1 MFATE
6 NFSITANIILGL
18 QKLSPYT
25 NLITDI
31 FIIICLFLLLFT
43 IDKRGKRSAD
53 FLPNILII
61 FTFSFVFLG
70 IAIGFSFF
78 DGQNIEKSI
87 PHLFKGLKM
96 AFVIGIFG
104 VFVTFLVK
112 WINRKK
118 VKAVLPTTH
127 NITPNDI
134 YRVLKEIRTHT
145 ADQSAILSNMVEQTG
160 IYQKNIYKVIKSQH
174 GFAKQELPLLEELK
188 QSIIGQ
194 DEFSLVTQIQRLST
208 VQSENIKQFNQ
219 AVGKLVTWQ
228 ENYPVQMAHMQEQF
242 SHSLSGI
249 EKSRDA
255 LQDISTFMQSIPQT
269 MQQLAQLMQGLHQ
282 QLETHERHLESFQH
296 LRQQAGDAFPMI
308 EKNLNDLTLGMQQE
322 VQRNLELLETTL
334 ETQLDMAGVSL
345 ETQVEGFQV
354 LQNRFAEL
362 GVQVDRKL
370 KSSNIALQDDIDE
383 ETPLLKNVDESPE
396 AKEEMSHETSSDE
409 DILQSKAYTL
419 MDLGDYEEAIA
430 YFDQAIELNSAE
442 FSLFYN
448 KACCY
453 ALLGRVHLAIA
464 VLQEA
469 ISLNVE
475 CFNMAKNDSDFD
487 KIRYSVD
494 FQSFLKNY
502 N

>member
-6 NFSITANIILGL
+6 NFSITANIVLGL
-18 QKLSPYT
+18 QKLSPLT

-31 FIIICLFLLLFT
+31 FIIIFLFLLLFT
-43 IDKRGKRSAD
+43 IDKRGKQLA
-53 FLPNILII
+53 LHNILITL
-61 FTFSFVFLG
+61 TFFGVFLG
-70 IAIGFSFF
+70 IAIGFSLF
-78 DGQNIEKSI
+78 DGQNIEKSL
-87 PHLFKGLKM
+87 PHLFEGLKM
-96 AFVIGIFG
+96 AFVIGILG
-104 VFVTFLVK
+104 IFVTFLIK
-112 WINRKK
+112 WINHKK
-118 VKAVLPTTH
+118 VKSVLPTTH

-160 IYQKNIYKVIKSQH
+160 LYQKNVYKVIKSHH

-194 DEFSLVTQIQRLST
+194 DEFSLATQIQRLST

-219 AVGKLVTWQ
+219 AIGKLVTW
-228 ENYPVQMAHMQEQF
+228 NPVQMAQMQEQF

-296 LRQQAGDAFPMI
+296 LRQQAGDAFPVI
-308 EKNLNDLTLGMQQE
+308 EKNLNDLTRGMQQQ
-322 VQRNLELLETTL
+322 VQRHLELLETTL
-334 ETQLDMAGVSL
+334 ETQLDMADVSL

-354 LQNRFAEL
+354 LQNSFAEL
-362 GVQVDRKL
+362 GVQVHHKL
-370 KSSNIALQDDIDE
+370 KNSDSARKEFDG
-383 ETPLLKNVDESPE
+383 ETPLLKNVEKSPE
-396 AKEEMSHETSSDE
+396 IKEEMSHETSSD
-409 DILQSKAYTL
+409 DYNILQIQAYTL
-419 MDLGDYEEAIA
+419 MDSGDYEEAIA
-430 YFDQAIELNSAE
+430 YFDQAIELNSTE

-448 KACCY
+448 KACCS
-453 ALLGRVHLAIA
+453 ALLGKVHIAIV

-469 ISLNVE
+469 ISLNTE
-475 CFNMAKNDSDFD
+475 CFDMAKNDSDFD

-494 FQSFLKNY
+494 FQSFIKND

>member
-1 MFATE
+1 
-6 NFSITANIILGL
+6 
-18 QKLSPYT
+18 
-25 NLITDI
+25 
-31 FIIICLFLLLFT
+31 
-43 IDKRGKRSAD
+43 
-53 FLPNILII
+53 
-61 FTFSFVFLG
+61 
-70 IAIGFSFF
+70 
-78 DGQNIEKSI
+78 
-87 PHLFKGLKM
+87 M

-104 VFVTFLVK
+104 VFMTFLVK

-145 ADQSAILSNMVEQTG
+145 ADQSAILSNMIEQTG
-160 IYQKNIYKVIKSQH
+160 IYQKNVYKVIKSQH

-228 ENYPVQMAHMQEQF
+228 ENYPVQMAQMQEQF

-383 ETPLLKNVDESPE
+383 ETPL
-396 AKEEMSHETSSDE
+396 
-409 DILQSKAYTL
+409 
-419 MDLGDYEEAIA
+419 
-430 YFDQAIELNSAE
+430 
-442 FSLFYN
+442 
-448 KACCY
+448 
-453 ALLGRVHLAIA
+453 
-464 VLQEA
+464 
-469 ISLNVE
+469 
-475 CFNMAKNDSDFD
+475 
-487 KIRYSVD
+487 
-494 FQSFLKNY
+494 
-502 N
+502 